1 MSRFKYYGL
10 HHYYP
15 RLKRF
20 LGTKMVAYLR
30 LCRPFTV
37 APAFVAGLFLT
48 LASTE
53 ISLEAFR
60 AALDAGVVLALL
72 QATGQIVNQ
81 VVDAELDRSLP
92 GKRDRPIPSGLV
104 ERDEAMGLAWVFSIV
119 ALARAFTL
127 GLTFGLLSLVILFM
141 AVFYS
146 LRPFSP
152 RGHAIISLTWQ
163 AFSRGFLPPILCFSI
178 YKTPYDALPISM
190 LAFTWCLGWQGTKD
204 ITDVEGDRAFGIK
217 TVANTHG
224 LKGLK
229 ALSIASSMMFTVE
242 IIVLKK
248 LMFLAVVPLALYGLL
263 NYERKSTS
271 MENTVSWLVFYLGLG
286 LCFLI
291 PFVGRIIG

>member
-37 APAFVAGLFLT
+37 APAFIAGLFLT

-53 ISLEAFR
+53 ISLETFR

-152 RGHAIISLTWQ
+152 RGHATISLTWQ

-178 YKTPYDALPISM
+178 YKTPYDALPISI

-204 ITDVEGDRAFGIK
+204 IEDVEGDLKFGVK
-217 TVANTHG
+217 TVANTFG
-224 LKGLK
+224 VRGLK
-229 ALSIASSMMFTVE
+229 ALALSLSIAFYCLILYFKYYVM
-242 IIVLKK
+242 
-248 LMFLAVVPLALYGLL
+248 LATLPLTAVGLA
-263 NYERKSTS
+263 YFDRKSTIT
-271 MENTVSWLVFYLGLG
+271 ENVVGWMVFYINLGLIFI
-286 LCFLI
+286 LSLFL
-291 PFVGRIIG
+291 

>member
-1 MSRFKYYGL
+1 MNRLKYYGL
-10 HHYYP
+10 HQYYP

-20 LGTKMVAYLR
+20 LGVKMAAYLR

-37 APAFVAGLFLT
+37 APAFIAGLFLT
-48 LASTE
+48 LASAE
-53 ISLEAFR
+53 ISLETFR
-60 AALDAGVVLALL
+60 TALDAGVVLALL
-72 QATGQIVNQ
+72 QTTGQIVNQ
-81 VVDAELDRSLP
+81 VVDVELDKSLP

-146 LRPFSP
+146 LKPFSP
-152 RGHAIISLTWQ
+152 RRHAFISLTWQ

-178 YKTPYDALPISM
+178 YKTPYEALPISM

-217 TVANTHG
+217 TVANTYG
-224 LKGLK
+224 LKGLRG
-229 ALSIASSMMFTVE
+229 LSTATLIVFIIE
-242 IIVLKK
+242 IIVSKRV
-248 LMFLAVVPLALYGLL
+248 MFLAVVPLALYGLL
-263 NYERKSTS
+263 NYEKRSGS
-271 MENTVSWLVFYLGLG
+271 MENTVSWVVFYLGLG

-291 PFVGRIIG
+291 PFVERIMG